1 MRVELVTTLKRQA
14 TKILADLHT
23 SKEPVLI
30 TEHGQP
36 SAYLVDV
43 DDYEF
48 MQQRMA
54 ILEGVA
60 RVSKPLKIVIHFQ
73 IKMRKKNEQMAEVV
87 WTSPALD
94 DLNDIAEY
102 IALSNIPAARKLVHK
117 VFDKISR
124 LESHP

>member
-14 TKILADLHT
+14 TKILADLHA

-60 RVSKPLKIVIHFQ
+60 RGEQAIKNGNTFSNQEAKEKMSKWLK
-73 IKMRKKNEQMAEVV
+73 
-87 WTSPALD
+87 
-94 DLNDIAEY
+94 
-102 IALSNIPAARKLVHK
+102 
-117 VFDKISR
+117 
-124 LESHP
+124 